1 MKEDLLRLKRKLEME
16 KELELKEKKLCQK
29 SKKYGLFCAD
39 NGFYLN
45 PEFGS
50 KTFLEIER
58 LEDTDGF
65 IERFENLV
73 KDIIRDLVAIGQP
86 FDILKFISFEPA
98 FLCNVECADQLI
110 NMDSEEEQ
118 AMYVLSNSCLKY
130 IPIDFEFL
138 NLGSGY
144 YDKNGNFISFG
155 YDSIIAY
162 KYPQRLKKIEKFKK
176 KHIFAIV
183 DFNKFIQKMMD
194 IGYVVELEDVGP
206 CKSVYD
212 YISYFKDSPYTAAL
226 TISISFDLEKTKSA
240 ELKLKLKK

>member
-65 IERFENLV
+65 IERFENLA

-86 FDILKFISFEPA
+86 FDILK
-98 FLCNVECADQLI
+98 
-110 NMDSEEEQ
+110 
-118 AMYVLSNSCLKY
+118 
-130 IPIDFEFL
+130 
-138 NLGSGY
+138 
-144 YDKNGNFISFG
+144 FISFG

-206 CKSVYD
+206 YKSVYD